1 MAYRTVRG
9 IPKMN
14 RYDALRRGILEKA
27 AQTAT
32 LDGHSTHVST
42 LGLGAEFNIPESH
55 VRAQLLEF
63 AKMNLI
69 SLVVWD
75 GERERPYNDWPDADS
90 FFFNRTDGGYVRIRL
105 LIAGGELLSK
115 LPKTPIGFVAS
126 SV

>member
-1 MAYRTVRG
+1 MVFLVKKG

-27 AQTAT
+27 ALTAAHN
-32 LDGHSTHVST
+32 GSMHVNT
-42 LGLGAEFNIPESH
+42 YGLAAEFHIPENH
-55 VRAQLLEF
+55 VREELIGL
-63 AKMNLI
+63 AKQNLI
-69 SLVVWD
+69 SLVAWD
-75 GERERPYNDWPDADS
+75 GERERPYNEWPDADS
-90 FFFNRTDGGYVRIRL
+90 FFFNKADGGYVRIRL

>member
-1 MAYRTVRG
+1 MVSFGKEG

-14 RYDALRRGILEKA
+14 KYDALRRGILEKA

-32 LDGHSTHVST
+32 LNGQSTHVST
-42 LGLGAEFNIPESH
+42 LGLGVQFGVPENH
-55 VRAQLLEF
+55 VREQLIEF
-63 AKMNLI
+63 AKLNRI
-69 SLVVWD
+69 SLVAWD
-75 GERERPYNDWPDADS
+75 GERERPYDEWPDGDS
-90 FFFNRTDGGYVRIRL
+90 FFSNKTDGGYVRIRL